1 MLTKKKKENNNKIF
15 GEVNIETKAK
25 QIIRQHQ
32 YIVFIFKKRKMNE
45 YLKYELLKN

>member
-1 MLTKKKKENNNKIF
+1 MCNQKKNKKIF

-32 YIVFIFKKRKMNE
+32 YIVLIFKKRKMNE
-45 YLKYELLKN
+45 YLKYELLKH